1 MPTQKENEIL
11 NRLSVS
17 RQQAR
22 RQYEQVKNL
31 IGLDADELSDLARLR
46 KADARVSSDT
56 REKRKI
62 ASEIARLV
70 DKQNKA
76 RAELDAVFQAGMDEV
91 ERRISQIPN
100 QDVNAELR
108 QREIDN
114 GIFDALSGREDPNTF
129 LTIVERERAAGLDGT
144 TTGRSASNLINV
156 KTSGAGGTTSAPTSA
171 PTSGATEDAADGGD
185 TDGPR
190 TFNFPEVNN
199 INVNPVQDITSFSSI
214 VCINGVPFS
223 ATINGEI
230 HNQIS

>member
-1 MPTQKENEIL
+1 MSNKIKNAYSKENEIL

-46 KADARVSSDT
+46 KADARISSDT

-114 GIFDALSGREDPNTF
+114 GILMLSQVEKTLILFDY
-129 LTIVERERAAGLDGT
+129 
-144 TTGRSASNLINV
+144 
-156 KTSGAGGTTSAPTSA
+156 
-171 PTSGATEDAADGGD
+171 
-185 TDGPR
+185 
-190 TFNFPEVNN
+190 
-199 INVNPVQDITSFSSI
+199 
-214 VCINGVPFS
+214 C
-223 ATINGEI
+223 
-230 HNQIS
+230 